1 MISSSTCS
9 TWTAIDFGVWERV
22 VLGMKLAT
30 TVLGYAIR
38 LGYRRVLAP
47 SPDHSKYLNRH
58 SARRIN
64 ALMPLSGS
72 GRRYLEIGVERG
84 LTFEAVRADFKVCV
98 DPAPLFRKDSL
109 PTGAQLV
116 VSTSDDFFAG
126 GASEDTFDFVFLD
139 GLHTAEATY
148 RDLVGAL
155 KRLSPGGTI
164 LIDDVM
170 PTDEASSL
178 PSYCDSQVE
187 KKKQGIAHSR
197 WYGDV
202 WRVVWL
208 LVTKHPEFE
217 VTLVG
222 AGGDDHTQAIVKNAD
237 GSESFGSDPGLDL
250 AFMEKLNF
258 RDVVNEEGLVA
269 LALPEKVALSAFIS

>member
-1 MISSSTCS
+1 MR
-9 TWTAIDFGVWERV
+9 TAIDFDVWESM
-22 VLGMKLAT
+22 VLGMNFAA

-47 SPDHSKYLNRH
+47 SPDHSKYLSRH

-72 GRRYLEIGVERG
+72 GGRYLEIGVERG

-109 PTGAQLV
+109 STGAQLV

-178 PSYCDSQVE
+178 PSYRDSQVE
-187 KKKQGIAHSR
+187 KRKQGIAHSR

-208 LVTKHPEFE
+208 LVTKHTEFE
-217 VTLVG
+217 VILVG
-222 AGGDDHTQAIVKNAD
+222 AGGDDHTQAIVKSAD
-237 GSESFGSDPGLDL
+237 GSGSFGSNPSSDL
-250 AFMEKLNF
+250 AFMESLNF
-258 RDVVNEEGLVA
+258 CDVVTEEGLAA
-269 LALPEKVALSAFIS
+269 LALPEKAALSSVTS